1 MTIPSNDIIN
11 IAWMLLGCHIFGDW
25 VFQSHVMA
33 TEKSRHSES
42 TLQKF
47 VPWYWWLTGHGFV
60 HGFLV
65 SMVTQSIS
73 LGLMEFVAHTVI
85 DFGKTEGK
93 YGMVVDQSLH
103 LACKVVWVYLM
114 FGPLPAFMG

>member
-1 MTIPSNDIIN
+1 MNQELMEV
-11 IAWMLLGCHIFGDW
+11 AWYLLGAHIFGDW

-42 TLQKF
+42 PLQKA
-47 VPWYWWLTGHGFV
+47 VPWYWWLSGHAFV

-65 SMVTQSIS
+65 SLCTTSIA
-73 LGLMEFVAHTVI
+73 LGMLEFAAHSII

-103 LACKVVWVYLM
+103 MACKVVWLYLL
-114 FGPLPAFMG
+114 FGPLPHWLS